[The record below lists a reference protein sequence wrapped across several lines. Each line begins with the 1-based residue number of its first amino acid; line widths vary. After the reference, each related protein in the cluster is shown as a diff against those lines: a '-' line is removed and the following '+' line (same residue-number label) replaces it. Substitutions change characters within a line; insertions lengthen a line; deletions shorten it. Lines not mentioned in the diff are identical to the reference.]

1 MVTTDIGMTEKKF
14 KTTYRN
20 HKKSFSNR
28 KYSAATALSKYIWV
42 LMDANINFNYFIK
55 WSIIKR
61 ARAYTSEAKQCN
73 LCLAE
78 KLCILKA
85 NKGILNKRSELLVK
99 CRHLNKFYVSS
110 IKPP

>member
-1 MVTTDIGMTEKKF
+1 MQLFADELTNQNREYYKVNGNNRYWYDRKKIP
-14 KTTYRN
+14 KQHIEH

-61 ARAYTSEAKQCN
+61 ARAYTSEAKH
-73 LCLAE
+73 AM
-78 KLCILKA
+78 
-85 NKGILNKRSELLVK
+85 
-99 CRHLNKFYVSS
+99 
-110 IKPP
+110 